1 MNINENASQYIP
13 HEAPMVFVDDLIE
26 IFDQGAL
33 ARLNIRPELLF
44 CTAQGLPSWTS
55 IELMAQTISAYSGRN
70 GHQQGLT
77 PRIGFLLGTRKL
89 NLPVAFF
96 ELGST
101 LTIRIEQQY
110 LHEGLGQFACEI
122 EYQTH
127 KISALLSVYEP
138 TVDQHNKEHT

>member
-33 ARLNIRPELLF
+33 ASLTIRPELLF

-70 GHQQGLT
+70 GRQRGHT
-77 PRIGFLLGTRKL
+77 PRIDF
-89 NLPVAFF
+89 
-96 ELGST
+96 
-101 LTIRIEQQY
+101 Y
-110 LHEGLGQFACEI
+110 W
-122 EYQTH
+122 
-127 KISALLSVYEP
+127 
-138 TVDQHNKEHT
+138 EHAS